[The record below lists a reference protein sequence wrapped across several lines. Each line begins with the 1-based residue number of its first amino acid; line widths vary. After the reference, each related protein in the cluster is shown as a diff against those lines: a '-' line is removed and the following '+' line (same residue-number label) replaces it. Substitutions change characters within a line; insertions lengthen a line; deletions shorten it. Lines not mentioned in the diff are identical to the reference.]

1 MAKHL
6 LTTTFL
12 ACLPDIQ
19 SAIKIGSDG
28 MRIQLDI
35 PETEKPKAI
44 PVIGM
49 THKVLE
55 ITIRELTKEESQVYN
70 LTKLDDEPKKSA
82 ERAGTQGNS
91 GRSKHHGDQRT
102 G

>member
-49 THKVLE
+49 THKILE
-55 ITIRELTKEESQVYN
+55 ITIRELTKEESQTYN
-70 LTKLDDEPKKSA
+70 LTNFDNETKKSA
-82 ERAGTQGNS
+82 KGTDTTRDS
-91 GRSKHHGDQRT
+91 GRSKLNRDQRES
-102 G
+102 

>member
-35 PETEKPKAI
+35 PETEKPKAVPLI
-44 PVIGM
+44 AM

-55 ITIRELTKEESQVYN
+55 VTIRELTKEENQALIFNAEPEGGSN
-70 LTKLDDEPKKSA
+70 NSRHELTKNPIYNKQK
-82 ERAGTQGNS
+82 
-91 GRSKHHGDQRT
+91 
-102 G
+102 

>member
-6 LTTTFL
+6 LITTFL

-19 SAIKIGSDG
+19 SAIKVGSDG

-35 PETEKPKAI
+35 PETEKPKAVPLI
-44 PVIGM
+44 AM

-55 ITIRELTKEESQVYN
+55 VTIRELTKEELQSLN
-70 LTKLDDEPKKSA
+70 GTKWDYEAPKTPK
-82 ERAGTQGNS
+82 GTGTSMDS
-91 GRSKHHGDQRT
+91 GRSKLSRDKRT